1 MQLPYFY
8 CVSNTKKCSEAF
20 KLADFQHPILREAS
34 LHNINEY
41 LPKYHIG
48 AIIVEMNHNIDEIT
62 HFLATDPLTI
72 QIPVIGISRY
82 SEQKMIKPY
91 HQTGLQHIIHINELS
106 ALEERFAPQLYSQ
119 KLLSSLQDLQINS
132 EYITALMHRALL
144 TIETYY
150 LWILS
155 VKELANN
162 LNTHPS
168 NLNKQF
174 SKHIGYSP
182 YQLIN
187 RIKLKHSL
195 HLMQYPDLSLKTIAY
210 LSGFTNYCQFGE
222 CLYKAFFV
230 SPSVLK
236 QKVNLYE
243 VESEWKTRK
252 SPP

>member
-1 MQLPYFY
+1 
-8 CVSNTKKCSEAF
+8 
-20 KLADFQHPILREAS
+20 
-34 LHNINEY
+34 
-41 LPKYHIG
+41 
-48 AIIVEMNHNIDEIT
+48 
-62 HFLATDPLTI
+62 
-72 QIPVIGISRY
+72 
-82 SEQKMIKPY
+82 MIEPY
-91 HQTGLQHIIHINELS
+91 HQTELQHIIHINELS
-106 ALEERFAPQLYSQ
+106 TLEERFAPQLYPE
-119 KLLSSLQDLQINS
+119 KLLSSLQDLQINRQD
-132 EYITALMHRALL
+132 YTAQLLQSALI

-174 SKHIGYSP
+174 SKHSGYSP

-195 HLMQYPDLSLKTIAY
+195 HLMQYPDLLLKTIAY
-210 LSGFTNYCQFGE
+210 LSGFSNYQQFGE

-230 SPSVLK
+230 SPIVLK
-236 QKVNLYE
+236 QKVNLYG
-243 VESEWKTRK
+243 VESVWKTRE